1 MDSLE
6 SNCYHSSDTGAV
18 QTVSVGTQSC
28 MDGDGSINSIGTSID
43 DTSESMQSKSKA
55 QASSGNY
62 INIVPMGVQYAQRR
76 KFSSPIQSDYQ

>member
-6 SNCYHSSDTGAV
+6 SNCYHSSGTGAV

-28 MDGDGSINSIGTSID
+28 MDGDGINCIGSHID
-43 DTSESMQSKSKA
+43 DHNDLIQTKSKA
-55 QASSGNY
+55 QVSSGNY
-62 INIVPMGVQYAQRR
+62 INIVPMGVQYTQRR

>member
-6 SNCYHSSDTGAV
+6 SNCYHSGGTGAV

-28 MDGDGSINSIGTSID
+28 MDGDGISCIGNHID
-43 DTSESMQSKSKA
+43 DQNDLIQAKSKA
-55 QASSGNY
+55 QVSSGNY
-62 INIVPMGVQYAQRR
+62 INIVPMGVQYTQRR